1 VSVVHAPLLAALE
14 AAGGD
19 AYDEERRREEEARR
33 RSAAAAEAARMEAR
47 RPKPMDLG
55 GGMWPGERFVDGV
68 QKLTHG
74 ARMEARR
81 VMEGVAARL
90 RGRL

>member
-1 VSVVHAPLLAALE
+1 
-14 AAGGD
+14 
-19 AYDEERRREEEARR
+19 
-33 RSAAAAEAARMEAR
+33 MEAR

-68 QKLTHG
+68 QRLTHG

-81 VMEGVAARL
+81 VREGVAARL